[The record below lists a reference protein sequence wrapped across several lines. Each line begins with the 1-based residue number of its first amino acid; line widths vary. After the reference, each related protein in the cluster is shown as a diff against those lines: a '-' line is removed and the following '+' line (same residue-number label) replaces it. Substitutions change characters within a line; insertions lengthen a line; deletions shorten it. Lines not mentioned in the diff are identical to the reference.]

1 MKYHLGAFSTCSFNG
16 FNGKPCKP
24 IDISLVPNPS
34 HLEHVTPVVVGKV
47 RAKQYYLQDS
57 TRRKTM
63 GVVLH
68 GDASFCGQGI
78 VSETL
83 ALSQLPA
90 YHAGGTLHI
99 VINNQI
105 GFTTETYDAH
115 SSVYPTD
122 IAKSIG
128 APIFHVNG
136 DPEAV
141 VRVFRLA
148 AEYRHNLE
156 KML

>member
-1 MKYHLGAFSTCSFNG
+1 M
-16 FNGKPCKP
+16 
-24 IDISLVPNPS
+24 
-34 HLEHVTPVVVGKV
+34 
-47 RAKQYYLQDS
+47 
-57 TRRKTM
+57 
-63 GVVLH
+63 H

-90 YHAGGTLHI
+90 YNTGGTLHI

-105 GFTTETYDAH
+105 GFTTEPSDAH
-115 SSVYPTD
+115 SSIYPTD

-128 APIFHVNG
+128 APILHVNG
-136 DPEAV
+136 DDPEAV

-148 AEYRHNLE
+148 AEYRHRFRKDVVIDYVCYRRYGHSEAEDPTTTQPIRHNLIANH
-156 KML
+156 KSTLAMFAQRLN